1 MSIDKLIVA
10 VDTNVWL
17 DNYLGGRPG
26 SRASREFIVS
36 ALGRGVQLVYPGH
49 VVKDVFYLLQL
60 NLKRKAREKGDLSEG
75 DASAISVAA
84 WSCVNN
90 MREMATAVGADES
103 DIWQACKYQQLTGDL
118 EDNLVIAAAQ
128 RAQVDF
134 LVTNDNKLIR
144 KSPVPAFMPEDATA
158 YLEALA

>member
-1 MSIDKLIVA
+1 MSADKLIVA

-17 DNYLGGRPG
+17 DNYLGGRPR
-26 SRASREFIVS
+26 SRLSREFIVS
-36 ALGRGVQLVYPGH
+36 ALQRGVQLAYPVH

-60 NLKRKAREKGDLSEG
+60 NLKRKTREKGDLSEG
-75 DASAISVAA
+75 DAAAISVAA
-84 WSCVNN
+84 WSCINN

-103 DIWQACKYQQLTGDL
+103 DVWQACKYRQLTGDL

-128 RAQVDF
+128 RAQADF
-134 LVTNDNKLIR
+134 LVTNDGKLIR

-158 YLEALA
+158 YLDTLS